1 MGRINTPDDV
11 PMPELKDLEPI
22 TITVDKEHWNK
33 LLELLEEKPN
43 DED

>member
-22 TITVDKEHWNK
+22 TIIVDKEHWIK
-33 LLELLEEKPN
+33 LLALM
-43 DED
+43 EDN